1 MCAEPA
7 DRGLELIVQVV
18 VEKNALPPEIEV
30 RFNGAAPYSDARAT
44 DELLFPNGPSR
55 HHLSKYQAQAY
66 NYRFDVG
73 RILEGWN
80 ELVVLN
86 EGSESDRM
94 LSVEFAIKKA

>member
-18 VEKNALPPEIEV
+18 VEKNALPPEIGV
-30 RFNGAAPYSDARAT
+30 RFNAAAPYSNARAT

-55 HHLSKYQAQAY
+55 HHLSKYQAY